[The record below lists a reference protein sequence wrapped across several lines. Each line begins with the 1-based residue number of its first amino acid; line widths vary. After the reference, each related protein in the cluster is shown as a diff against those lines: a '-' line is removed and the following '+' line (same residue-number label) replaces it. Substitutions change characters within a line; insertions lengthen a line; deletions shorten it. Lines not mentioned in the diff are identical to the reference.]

1 MTSNIEGG
9 EYSYAQEAGGKDML
23 EDKLGYKPSHFK
35 LDIRFESPRG
45 VVILVETKRKFTN
58 NDEEQLREYLGEER
72 ILHPGKKIICIL
84 ANTDDDRIKVWWHN
98 MDSRHLLS
106 NEIILQSMSYYEDLF
121 FNNNQSVTDAFTNNE
136 LIGITRKQLFDLSAT
151 CISVRSYDDITIEFE
166 NGIIVSGVTASLFL
180 SGQCYDDKDKCVYQR
195 YYNKLCR
202 IIRKNGDK
210 YVVMF
215 EDNKVIEDVTLDE
228 FVKGELGKFEWE
240 KNKKK
245 QERAQKIRS
254 MGLTV
259 IFLCLMAGLVVWV
272 FTSLFSR

>member
-98 MDSRHLLS
+98 MDSRHLLRT
-106 NEIILQSMSYYEDLF
+106 NLVKRKTADNDPLF
-121 FNNNQSVTDAFTNNE
+121 F
-136 LIGITRKQLFDLSAT
+136 
-151 CISVRSYDDITIEFE
+151 
-166 NGIIVSGVTASLFL
+166 LFL
-180 SGQCYDDKDKCVYQR
+180 SYILYFR
-195 YYNKLCR
+195 NSLIALLEFYT
-202 IIRKNGDK
+202 IWIRKIIIIFIPVRSIISIQK
-210 YVVMF
+210 H
-215 EDNKVIEDVTLDE
+215 L
-228 FVKGELGKFEWE
+228 KF
-240 KNKKK
+240 
-245 QERAQKIRS
+245 ICS
-254 MGLTV
+254 T
-259 IFLCLMAGLVVWV
+259 I
-272 FTSLFSR
+272 